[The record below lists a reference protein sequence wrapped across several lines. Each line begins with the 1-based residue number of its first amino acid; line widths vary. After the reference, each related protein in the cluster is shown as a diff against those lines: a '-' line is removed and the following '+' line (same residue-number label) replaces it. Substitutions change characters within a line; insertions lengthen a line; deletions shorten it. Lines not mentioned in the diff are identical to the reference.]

1 MKVYEADAWLA
12 PGENIHVVT
21 NRVDGEEPEHLHEFL
36 ELVYIRSGSGTHVV
50 QGMTFSVERGDAVF
64 IPLAQTHAF
73 RSEGP
78 MTYVNCLLAPDFIGR
93 ELLDA
98 DNVQDWLTLGVY
110 EDPAWGRSRVS
121 FRGEALLEVEALLDS
136 MQAEFDRKEEGY
148 RTILRGSAAILIAR
162 VFRQMRWEM
171 RTAGDVH
178 AGIAPEVL
186 RYIEENCYG
195 RVSLEELARRSFY
208 HPAYFSRL
216 FKACYGKT
224 LTAFIHEKR
233 MTEAMRRLRETEESV
248 EAVAAAVGYHDRKQ
262 FHRLFRE
269 AAGTTPARYRAL
281 HMV

>member
-1 MKVYEADAWLA
+1 MKVYGANAWLQ
-12 PGENIHVVT
+12 PGENIHIIT
-21 NRVDGEEPEHLHEFL
+21 NRIDGGEPEHLHEFL
-36 ELVYIRSGSGTHVV
+36 ELVYIRSGSGMQVV
-50 QGMTFSVERGDAVF
+50 QGTSFPVERGDAVF
-64 IPLAQTHAF
+64 IPLGQTHAF
-73 RSEGP
+73 HSDGP

-93 ELLDA
+93 DLLDA

-121 FRGEALLEVEALLDS
+121 FRGEALLEVESLLDA

-148 RTILRGSAAILIAR
+148 RTILRGSTAILVAR
-162 VFRQMRWEM
+162 VFRQMRRE
-171 RTAGDVH
+171 AQISGDGH
-178 AGIAPEVL
+178 AGITPEVL

-216 FKACYGKT
+216 FKSCSGRT

-233 MTEAMRRLRETEESV
+233 MAEAMRRLRETDDSV
-248 EAVAAAVGYHDRKQ
+248 ETVAGAVGYHDRKQ
-262 FHRLFRE
+262 FHHLFRE

-281 HMV
+281 HRP